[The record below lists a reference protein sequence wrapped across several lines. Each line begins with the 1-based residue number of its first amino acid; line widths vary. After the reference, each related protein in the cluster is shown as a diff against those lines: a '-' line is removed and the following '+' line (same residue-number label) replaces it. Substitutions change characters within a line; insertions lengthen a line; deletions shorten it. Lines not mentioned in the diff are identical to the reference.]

1 MSSFMMSLPLWL
13 SIGSIAS
20 AQEQSNGDT
29 NPSTEEPLPLVKN
42 PELLEYVQAPYPEL
56 AKEEGREG
64 TVLLLIEID
73 EVGDVS
79 YIEVLESAGTDFDA
93 AATEAA
99 WNFVFSPAEDANGPT
114 PVQIEFSYGFVL
126 DASTVEGA
134 VEDEQA
140 KEEVPLPVNLD
151 GVVVEMGTK
160 RPLANF
166 PILIT
171 TTDGTVIE
179 TQTDE
184 NGNYEAAVYPVGMV
198 TLQCA
203 YPEYET
209 SIREIELTE
218 GDRTSLR
225 VWMKNLNYRE
235 DELVGVYRKPSA
247 DVARRTLTMEEVKR
261 VPGTFGDPVRV
272 IQSLPGAARSPFGS
286 GFLIIRGANPED
298 SAVYV
303 DGIRVPLI
311 YHLGGLVSILN
322 ADLIDSVDYLPGSYG
337 VQYGRSLGGVVD
349 VKTKQ
354 EFPEDNQFYWST
366 DIIDSGGLVQGRVGD
381 WGVAVA
387 GRRSYIDVFIPLFTE
402 NQNFTISPKW
412 YDYQVKVQQLNR
424 ANGSLSVFA
433 FGYRDRLTAGTNA
446 DTAQGSDADFQGDF
460 GSVNSAHRA
469 YVQWKHNF
477 SDDWNMTI
485 TPSYGIDSS
494 SVDVGGGV
502 RLTQDQPMFE
512 LRAET
517 RWAPSERFNLLLG
530 TDTVVGGFGFTA
542 ELPFSFE
549 DVASFD
555 PLAERNPVA
564 FTGDGYFYTPD
575 IYLQT
580 EIHPLKDP
588 DRWVIYPGI
597 RFGAGTLWDVDN
609 PDPLLQVQGW
619 DPRFSTR
626 LKIAENGTLK
636 GGVGL
641 YSQWP
646 QPFEAWRPDG
656 STNLDMEK
664 VLSAEVGIEQQIVP
678 GLNADVSVFGKKL
691 YDLIVDNPDAVSVDA
706 LYYVNEGIGR
716 VYGMEAIIKQ
726 DPINNIF
733 GWVSYTLSRS
743 ERNDYPNRTTELAP
757 DEVAGSPSS
766 GDWYLFDLDQTHILT
781 GVMGYQF
788 PRDFGISGQLQYVT
802 GNPYTPYS
810 GGIYDL
816 DQDFYTGYS
825 TAAYNS
831 ERLPDFFA
839 LNLRA
844 DKTFTFEK
852 WQLDAYADFL
862 NVVRGENPE
871 FVVYNYD
878 YTDRRFIR
886 SLPFIPSFGFETEF
900 HF

>member
-1 MSSFMMSLPLWL
+1 MIRSSICSLISIPLFLGVSLP
-13 SIGSIAS
+13 IY
-20 AQEQSNGDT
+20 AQETSAPPT
-29 NPSTEEPLPLVKN
+29 NDVKEPLPLVKN
-42 PELLEYVQAPYPEL
+42 PELLEYVQAPYPES
-56 AKEEGREG
+56 AKEEEREG

-79 YIEVLESAGTDFDA
+79 YIEVIESAGQDFDA

-126 DASTVEGA
+126 DASSVEGA

-140 KEEVPLPVNLD
+140 KEEVVLPINLD
-151 GVVVEMGTK
+151 GVVLEMGTK

-179 TQTDE
+179 TETDE
-184 NGNYEAAVYPVGMV
+184 NGHYGAAVYPIGVV
-198 TLQCA
+198 TVQCVYA
-203 YPEYET
+203 EYET
-209 SIREIELTE
+209 SVREIELTE

-225 VWMKNLNYRE
+225 IWMKNLNYRE

-247 DVARRTLTMEEVKR
+247 DVAKRTLTMEEVKR

-322 ADLIDSVDYLPGSYG
+322 ADLIDTVDYLPGSYG

-366 DIIDSGGLVQGRVGD
+366 DVIDSGGLVQGRIGD

-446 DTAQGSDADFQGDF
+446 ETAQGSDPDFQGDF
-460 GSVNSAHRA
+460 GSRNSAHRA
-469 YVQWKHNF
+469 YIQWKHNF

-485 TPSYGIDSS
+485 TPSYGIDSAS
-494 SVDVGGGV
+494 LDAGGGV

-517 RWAPSERFNLLLG
+517 RWTPSKRFNLLLG
-530 TDTVVGGFGFTA
+530 
-542 ELPFSFE
+542 L
-549 DVASFD
+549 
-555 PLAERNPVA
+555 
-564 FTGDGYFYTPD
+564 
-575 IYLQT
+575 
-580 EIHPLKDP
+580 
-588 DRWVIYPGI
+588 
-597 RFGAGTLWDVDN
+597 
-609 PDPLLQVQGW
+609 
-619 DPRFSTR
+619 
-626 LKIAENGTLK
+626 
-636 GGVGL
+636 
-641 YSQWP
+641 
-646 QPFEAWRPDG
+646 
-656 STNLDMEK
+656 
-664 VLSAEVGIEQQIVP
+664 
-678 GLNADVSVFGKKL
+678 
-691 YDLIVDNPDAVSVDA
+691 
-706 LYYVNEGIGR
+706 
-716 VYGMEAIIKQ
+716 
-726 DPINNIF
+726 
-733 GWVSYTLSRS
+733 
-743 ERNDYPNRTTELAP
+743 
-757 DEVAGSPSS
+757 
-766 GDWYLFDLDQTHILT
+766 
-781 GVMGYQF
+781 
-788 PRDFGISGQLQYVT
+788 
-802 GNPYTPYS
+802 
-810 GGIYDL
+810 
-816 DQDFYTGYS
+816 
-825 TAAYNS
+825 
-831 ERLPDFFA
+831 
-839 LNLRA
+839 
-844 DKTFTFEK
+844 
-852 WQLDAYADFL
+852 
-862 NVVRGENPE
+862 
-871 FVVYNYD
+871 
-878 YTDRRFIR
+878 DRR
-886 SLPFIPSFGFETEF
+886 ETAL
-900 HF
+900 